1 MCTTH
6 IMHLVSHTF
15 FCILCAGGIDP
26 LLRGLMF
33 NRAKLN
39 RQNQLVVDELR
50 DRLFKLFKRLGFD
63 LTALNMQR
71 GREHGVPGTCHRRAF
86 FFFKISEHG
95 S

>member
-1 MCTTH
+1 MCTAH
-6 IMHLVSHTF
+6 MMHLVSHTF

-26 LLRGLMF
+26 LLRGLMA

-39 RQNQLVVDELR
+39 RQNQMVVDELR
-50 DRLFKLFKRLGFD
+50 ERLFMFTKRTGLD
-63 LTALNMQR
+63 LPALNMQR

-86 FFFKISEHG
+86 FCKISEHG